1 MRMRITTVYEAS
13 RVYEVNFCSEGVT
26 FTTRLEGNLGKIYN
40 RTQHLMRVHEF
51 EEADI
56 VELATGEVL
65 YEFKAEI

>member
-13 RVYEVNFCSEGVT
+13 RVYEVNFYSEGVT
-26 FTTRLEGNLGKIYN
+26 FTTRLEGSLGRIYT

-51 EEADI
+51 AAADI

-65 YEFKAEI
+65 YEFKAEM

>member
-26 FTTRLEGNLGKIYN
+26 FTTRLEGSLGHIYN
-40 RTQHLMRVHEF
+40 RVQHLMRVHEF
-51 EEADI
+51 EAADI

-65 YEFKAEI
+65 YEFKAEM